1 VISSIQEEI
10 MILEGRARVF
20 GDHINTDYIIAAK
33 HKTRLT
39 DMDDMVEYIMEDIRP
54 GFFKEIEPGDFI
66 VAGINFGCGSS
77 RETAPWV
84 IKKAGIGAVLAKGFA
99 RIFFRNSINIGL
111 SVARMDTGSIQE
123 GDRLRV
129 DLSTGKVENLTRA
142 DVMTTQPLPPFI
154 QNILDAGGVQNYL
167 KTHKTFQL

>member
-1 VISSIQEEI
+1 
-10 MILEGRARVF
+10 MLLEGKAHIF

-33 HKTRLT
+33 HKTRIT
-39 DMDDMVEYIMEDIRP
+39 DLDEMVKYLMEDIRP
-54 GFFKEIEPGDFI
+54 GFIQEIEPGDFI
-66 VAGINFGCGSS
+66 VSGINFGCGSS

-84 IKKAGIGAVLAKGFA
+84 IKKAGIAAVLAKGFA

-111 SVARMDTGSIQE
+111 RVLRVDTSGIRE

-129 DLSTGKVENLTRA
+129 DLGSGNVENLTRGDA
-142 DVMTTQPLPPFI
+142 VTTQPIPPFI

-167 KTHKTFQL
+167 KVHKTFQL

>member
-1 VISSIQEEI
+1 
-10 MILEGRARVF
+10 MILKGRAHVF

-33 HKTRLT
+33 LKTRIT
-39 DMDDMVEYIMEDIRP
+39 DMGEMTEYIMEDIRP

-84 IKKAGIGAVLAKGFA
+84 IKKAGIAAVLAKGFA

-111 SVARMDTGSIQE
+111 NVARVDTGAITQ

-129 DLSTGKVENLTRA
+129 DLASGKIENLTRTA
-142 DVMTTQPLPPFI
+142 EMTTQPLPAFI

-167 KTHKTFQL
+167 KINKTFQL